1 MNAIRI
7 ETTLNSETLY
17 LPQLTPLLG
26 KEVEIV
32 VKEIAK
38 PRVFPATADIATME
52 AAVAELEDYDF
63 DAWRETR
70 DAELRKANS
79 NDSA

>member
-7 ETTLNSETLY
+7 ETTINSETLY

-26 KEVEIV
+26 KDVEIV

-38 PRVFPATADIATME
+38 PVIHPATVDLTTME
-52 AAVAELEDYDF
+52 AAATGLQDYDF
-63 DAWRETR
+63 DAWRESR
-70 DAELRKANS
+70 DVELREAS
-79 NDSA
+79 INDPA